1 MNIFKER
8 IIGAITVMSN
18 NDLEK
23 LWDILKT
30 QFSNS
35 WDNIEEIEPDEID
48 IKMLNE
54 IENNP
59 DCKVFV
65 SENDALKQLGI
76 TKNDLISQI
85 GRAHV

>member
-30 QFSNS
+30 QFNNS

-76 TKNDLISQI
+76 TKNDLIS
-85 GRAHV
+85 H

>member
-48 IKMLNE
+48 IKILNE
-54 IENNP
+54 IV
-59 DCKVFV
+59 KFLF
-65 SENDALKQLGI
+65 LKMML
-76 TKNDLISQI
+76 
-85 GRAHV
+85 

>member
-76 TKNDLISQI
+76 TKNDLIS
-85 GRAHV
+85 H